1 MPVLQR
7 WRCIKTSSACCS
19 CSTCLL
25 RLPSSTWTRPCPS
38 SSPSRVRGR
47 GRGRAKGSRI
57 TTVRKPYRTF
67 FCVIPDSTAH
77 THTHLMTST
86 NSAQGTISYLNQIKL
101 NLIHEST
108 TALTRSAVP
117 QRSRWRWRW
126 CSWAARATWLRR
138 ERSRSSRSGRGATGG
153 GPSDRSRTLV
163 RLGGLP
169 SPSVSHV
176 IALTLP

>member
-1 MPVLQR
+1 
-7 WRCIKTSSACCS
+7 
-19 CSTCLL
+19 
-25 RLPSSTWTRPCPS
+25 
-38 SSPSRVRGR
+38 
-47 GRGRAKGSRI
+47 
-57 TTVRKPYRTF
+57 
-67 FCVIPDSTAH
+67 
-77 THTHLMTST
+77 MTST
-86 NSAQGTISYLNQIKL
+86 NSAQGTISYLNQIKS

-108 TALTRSAVP
+108 IALTRSAAP

-169 SPSVSHV
+169 SPSVSRDCPDLA
-176 IALTLP
+176 IECSALANVNVGQVFALCVSTAQVVSQSRHCLPIFLPLT